1 MPSSHLILCR
11 PLLFPSIKV
20 FSNKSVLPASGKSF
34 PEFQF
39 PLESSNFNINNKCY
53 HLFPWNDRFFLYSF
67 LRKYLPNTRV
77 WITIVCQFFLSNGN
91 GIPWKSTVRS
101 APDWHSHTSL
111 YLEMAVA
118 LSPQWKCFL
127 YSFPII
133 IQNIKNMCSLGSRFN
148 KTKNFYCL
156 IKDVM
161 WTGIFFFLP
170 KMVVKKTR
178 TLPMIWCH
186 WLDSCSG
193 ISSSTSLTLAL

>member
-1 MPSSHLILCR
+1 MSLCISKFHSLISPLISSEKSLSIGKLSSSLGLMWVFQNSYFHWKAPILSLVTIVSIVFLEVTV
-11 PLLFPSIKV
+11 LL
-20 FSNKSVLPASGKSF
+20 
-34 PEFQF
+34 
-39 PLESSNFNINNKCY
+39 
-53 HLFPWNDRFFLYSF
+53 HSF

-111 YLEMAVA
+111 YLETAVA

-161 WTGIFFFLP
+161 WTGIFFFLT
-170 KMVVKKTR
+170 KNGGEENK
-178 TLPMIWCH
+178 
-186 WLDSCSG
+186 DSSYDLVP
-193 ISSSTSLTLAL
+193 LTWFLLRH